1 MDEDRLG
8 VRGHALGTTVRNMLK
23 PAWLLGLAAVTAL
36 VSGCG
41 SLGPDT
47 SGAAAAAQGFHR
59 ATANQDG
66 ASACETL
73 SVRTAREL
81 EQSEGEPCEKAV
93 LAVHVP
99 DAVHVR
105 DVQVWGARGLVVLDH
120 DAVFVSQFDAG
131 WRVVAAGCSPRKD
144 RPYECTVKG
153 G

>member
-1 MDEDRLG
+1 MHG
-8 VRGHALGTTVRNMLK
+8 TIVRSMRK
-23 PAWLLGLAAVTAL
+23 PLWFMGLLAVTAL
-36 VSGCG
+36 MSSCA

-47 SGAAAAAQGFHR
+47 DGAAAAAQDFHR
-59 ATANQDG
+59 ATAGRDG
-66 ASACETL
+66 AGACARL
-73 SVRTAREL
+73 SVRAAHEL
-81 EQSEGEPCEKAV
+81 ERSEGEPCAQAV
-93 LAVHVP
+93 LSADVP
-99 DAVHVR
+99 DASDVR